1 MQDGLHN
8 RVKRD
13 VIIRNQKN
21 TFRNSMKLL
30 KPEEVDQRKVIN
42 FPDTV
47 EGSENRASG
56 VGRKIIFSP
65 HHTYVRRLHSQQQP

>member
-1 MQDGLHN
+1 M
-8 RVKRD
+8 RD
-13 VIIRNQKN
+13 VIIRNQKI

-47 EGSENRASG
+47 EGSENRAPE
-56 VGRKIIFSP
+56 VGRKQYFLV
-65 HHTYVRRLHSQQQP
+65 TTRTVRKTSDNQQP